1 MTGNEQFEAH
11 QDGTELLSMV
21 NKIMCDV
28 EDYLQKTMAIVMAD
42 KTLHTFQKNPNVA
55 NDNYKSQFDAYVNVL
70 EAYAGG
76 ITVPPDLVDGK
87 LI

>member
-1 MTGNEQFEAH
+1 
-11 QDGTELLSMV
+11 
-21 NKIMCDV
+21 
-28 EDYLQKTMAIVMAD
+28 MAIVMAD

-70 EAYAGG
+70 EAYAGR

-87 LI
+87 LT